1 MSVWLFETPR
11 LGVRQPTA
19 DDLAAMVAVYGDA
32 DAMRYVGD
40 GEALTAERC
49 QEWLAVI
56 EQRYALKGYGMA
68 ALCRRSDGV
77 VLGFCG
83 VVHPNLRPLGEIKYA
98 LVREHW
104 GQGYATEAVRGMLD
118 YIAKNFSPTQ
128 IAATV
133 NPAHLRSQQ
142 VLSKAGML
150 KGSLR
155 ANTDGSFTQLFWWR
169 EPTEADLQSL

>member
-1 MSVWLFETPR
+1 MSFWLFETPR
-11 LGVRQPTA
+11 LGVRQPTV

-49 QEWLAVI
+49 EEWLAVI
-56 EQRYALKGYGMA
+56 AQRYALKGYGMA
-68 ALCRRSDGV
+68 ALCRRSDGA

-98 LVREHW
+98 LARADW

-118 YIAKNFSPTQ
+118 YMAKHFSPTQ

-150 KGSLR
+150 KGGVR

-169 EPTEADLQSL
+169 EPTEADLQGL

>member
-1 MSVWLFETPR
+1 MSPWLFETPS
-11 LGVRQPTA
+11 LCVRQPVA

-32 DAMRYVGD
+32 DAMRFVGD
-40 GEALTAERC
+40 GQALSAERC

-68 ALCRRSDGV
+68 ALCRRSDGAV
-77 VLGFCG
+77 IGFCG
-83 VVHPNLRPLGEIKYA
+83 VVHPNLRPLGEIKCA
-98 LVREHW
+98 LARAHW
-104 GQGYATEAVRGMLD
+104 GEGYATEAVRGMLT
-118 YIAKNFSPTQ
+118 YMARSFASPQ

-150 KGSLR
+150 KGGLR
-155 ANTDGSFTQLFWWR
+155 ANADGSFTQLFWWR